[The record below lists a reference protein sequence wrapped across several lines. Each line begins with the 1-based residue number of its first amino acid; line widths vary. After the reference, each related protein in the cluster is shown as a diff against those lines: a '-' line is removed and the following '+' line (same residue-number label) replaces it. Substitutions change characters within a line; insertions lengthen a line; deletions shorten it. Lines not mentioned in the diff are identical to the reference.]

1 MAFRF
6 ETLLKL
12 RKNMEDLIQKDF
24 AGANGHLLGQTNRLN
39 FMYQVEEESKKE
51 LGPRTRESV
60 DIDTM
65 FLYNNFFQ
73 GIRVQENLQNRII
86 DEVTPKVEEKREALA
101 EAMRKRKTLEILK
114 EREQRTRK
122 KEQDKQETALLDE
135 AAASQ
140 WQRRS

>member
-12 RKNMEDLIQKDF
+12 RKNMEDLVQKDF
-24 AGANGHLLGQTNRLN
+24 AGANRHLLSQTNRLN

-60 DIDTM
+60 DINNM

-86 DEVTPKVEEKREALA
+86 NEVTPKVEEKREALA